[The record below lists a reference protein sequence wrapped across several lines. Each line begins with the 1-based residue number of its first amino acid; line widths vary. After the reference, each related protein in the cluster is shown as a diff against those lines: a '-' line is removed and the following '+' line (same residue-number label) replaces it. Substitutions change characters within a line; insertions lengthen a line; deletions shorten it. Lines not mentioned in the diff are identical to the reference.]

1 MSVIQSI
8 RDKYAKWAVVA
19 IALALIGFILTDYF
33 SAQNRMGG
41 AGSSTIGTING
52 KKIDYLD
59 FETKLKAADAQ
70 GQQQAQQLGR
80 EYTDAERYQNNE
92 QLWNQEVDRV
102 VLGEEFKKSGIEVGS
117 KEFNDWLFGQ
127 NPPADLKQRFTNQET
142 GVYDAAAAQNAINQ
156 MKRSTNETDKAQ
168 LITYLSIMEF
178 NRKSEKFNSILT
190 NSIYYPKW
198 FAEKQNAEAAS
209 LAKVSYVEYSYGK
222 INDSTIKISDKEIEE
237 YVSKY
242 KENFPQEEARNVAL
256 VVFNAAATAA
266 DSILSIQQLA
276 EKKAEFAATTEP
288 GNFLSRYGSTIEFYD
303 GYYGKSFIQVPVKD
317 SIFALSKGAVYG
329 PYLDGNSYVMA
340 KLVDSKSM
348 PDSAKVRHILI
359 KTFDPQTN
367 QPLLDDSVAKKRIDS
382 IDVAIKGGARF
393 DSMAV
398 KYSNDGSAA
407 KGGLLEM
414 PVNQFGQTSEY
425 FAQGKTVPEF
435 NDFSFEG
442 KVGEKKIVK
451 TVYGYHLIEILGQK
465 NFQPHYKVA
474 YFSKNIIASPETEQ
488 RVLEEASGFASSSK
502 DLKAFEAA
510 ITKSNGKLVKT
521 EANNIK
527 PTDFTIPSL
536 NTNFSQQVNCRE
548 LVRDI
553 YKADKGEVLKQV
565 RIGEITNGYRYVVAA
580 VTDVL
585 KEGTQP
591 ASVARPRVEPILMSK
606 KKAEQASKMLGK
618 ITTLE
623 AAATAFQDSIKT
635 VDSVTMDIRN
645 RFGFDANMIG
655 AIFNPA
661 NKGKVVTEPIEG
673 ASKLYV
679 LRVEDVYTT
688 SVANADIERKKSDLK
703 ANGKTMHG
711 VYSTPAMLMRKKAS
725 IKDNRKNFY

>member
-33 SAQNRMGG
+33 SAQNRMSGG
-41 AGSSTIGTING
+41 STTIGTVNG

-59 FETKLKAADAQ
+59 FESKLKVAEAQ

-80 EYTDAERYQNNE
+80 EYTDGERYQSNE
-92 QLWNQEVDRV
+92 QLWNQEVDQV
-102 VLGEEFKKSGIEVGS
+102 IMLSEFKKAGVEVGA

-127 NPPADLKQRFTNQET
+127 NPPSDLRQRFTNQET
-142 GVYDAAAAQNAINQ
+142 GEYDGAAAQNAINQ
-156 MKRSTNETDKAQ
+156 MKRSTNQTDRDQ
-168 LITYLSIMEF
+168 LSTYLAIMEF
-178 NRKSEKFNSILT
+178 NRKSEKFNAILS
-190 NSIYYPKW
+190 NSVYYPKW
-198 FAEKQNAEAAS
+198 YAEKQNTEAAA

-222 INDSTIKISDKEIEE
+222 INDSSITVTDKEIEE
-237 YVSKY
+237 YVNRY
-242 KENFPQEEARNVAL
+242 KENFPQEEARNIAFVIFDAK
-256 VVFNAAATAA
+256 ATAA
-266 DSILSIQQLA
+266 DSVLSLQQLA
-276 EKKAEFAATTEP
+276 ERKTEFAATEEP
-288 GNFLSRYGSTIEFYD
+288 GNFLNRYGSTIEFYD
-303 GYYGKSFIQVPVKD
+303 GYYGKSQIQVPAKD
-317 SIFALSKGAVYG
+317 SIFALAKGAVYG

-340 KLVDSKSM
+340 KLVDTKSM

-367 QPLLDDSVAKKRIDS
+367 QTLLDDSTAKKRIDS

-407 KGGLLEM
+407 KGGLLEL
-414 PVNQFGQTSEY
+414 PDQAGVPQAY
-425 FAQGKTVPEF
+425 FSQGRTVPEF
-435 NDFSFEG
+435 NDFSFQG
-442 KVGEKKIVK
+442 KKGEKKIVK
-451 TVYGYHLIEILGQK
+451 TVYGYHLMEILDQK

-474 YFSKNIIASPETEQ
+474 YFAKNIVASPETEQ
-488 RVLEEASGFASSSK
+488 KVLEEASGFASSSQ
-502 DLKAFEAA
+502 DLKSFEEN
-510 ITKSNGKLVKT
+510 IKKSNGKLVRL
-521 EANNIK
+521 EATNIK

-536 NTNFSQQVNCRE
+536 NTDFNQQVNCRQ
-548 LVRDI
+548 LVREV
-553 YKADKGEVLKQV
+553 YKADKGDVLKQE
-565 RIGEITNGYRYVVAA
+565 RIGEIRNGYRYVVAA

-585 KEGTQP
+585 NKGTQP
-591 ASVARPRVEPILMSK
+591 ASVARPRVEPILKSK
-606 KKAEQASKMLGK
+606 KKAAQARKLLGN

-623 AAATAFQDSIKT
+623 AAAAALQDSIKT

-645 RFGFDANMIG
+645 RFGFDANAVG

-661 NKGKVVTEPIEG
+661 NKGKLVTEPIEG

-679 LRVEDVYTT
+679 LRVDDVYTT
-688 SVANADIERKKSDLK
+688 AVINADIERKKSDLRG
-703 ANGKTMHG
+703 NGKSMHG
-711 VYSTPAMLMRKKAS
+711 IYSMPAMLMRKQAN